1 MCEAGCLA
9 RDDTQMSKIIFAIIA
24 LVAVVGNASAAGL
37 FADPGQV
44 QIDAIN
50 KAFDAQGVSEDVA
63 VINEGELEVIFV
75 NKGEVDENKA
85 LEIILAS
92 NKVVGVLPEVND
104 ILVINVHIVN
114 SDGSK
119 VADGFI
125 FPNSVKSK
133 SGVDLAQGI
142 IDGSIIYV

>member
-9 RDDTQMSKIIFAIIA
+9 RDDTQMSKIILAIIA

-50 KAFDAQGVSEDVA
+50 KAFAAQGVGDVA

-114 SDGSK
+114 PDGSK